1 MSDLLLEIGTEE
13 IPARMIPGARR
24 DLKRRFLD
32 CLRDLR
38 LAGDARVSVEATPRR
53 LALFAE
59 GLPAKQDDRIDTLR
73 GPSRKVAFD
82 SDGEPTRAALGFAR
96 RAGVPVDQLETG
108 PDGKL
113 TLRRRVAGRDA
124 KGLLAERLAQVV
136 LSVRFPR
143 SMHWAGKGS
152 ARFIRPIRWIV
163 ALLDGEVVPFAL
175 AGLASG
181 NATWGHRRLGTG
193 PLEVT
198 GAEAYIELL
207 RANAV
212 ILSSEERSA
221 KILSEAE
228 AILPPKC
235 RLRTNPRLLETLVN
249 ETEFPTA
256 ILGSFDPAYLTLPE
270 EVLETVMLVHQK
282 YFAVEDGGGGMTNRF
297 VAVANSA
304 GDVAGEIRRGHERVL
319 RARFNDARFFW
330 DFDQRSTLEERMEDL
345 RAVTFQAALGSYWDK
360 TQASLQAVN
369 ELSRELALDA
379 ENAENAKRAARLAK
393 CDLTTEMV
401 GEFPELQGK
410 IGGLYAI
417 AQGEARGV
425 SDAIYDH
432 YLPLGAGGPI
442 PRSSAGRVVS
452 LADKLSTLG
461 GMFRLGLMPTGSKDP
476 LALRRAALGVIR
488 IVVEGQIPVS
498 VGCLVEVARAGERGA
513 SLRGFL
519 LERLRH
525 WLQTRDGI
533 AADVVQ
539 AVLAASDEVPVDV
552 LARAKALAAV
562 RATPDFESLAVSF
575 KRIRNIL
582 EHAGVADSIGT
593 EDPDPEL
600 LEPGAEADLHAALQ
614 SVALR
619 VAEHS
624 ERRDHAT
631 SLREIAVL
639 RPALDRYFD
648 DVLVMTDDEAVR
660 RNRLAFLAGMLAA
673 LSTIADFTMIAP
685 GPVRKKGR

>member
-1 MSDLLLEIGTEE
+1 M
-13 IPARMIPGARR
+13 
-24 DLKRRFLD
+24 
-32 CLRDLR
+32 
-38 LAGDARVSVEATPRR
+38 
-53 LALFAE
+53 
-59 GLPAKQDDRIDTLR
+59 
-73 GPSRKVAFD
+73 
-82 SDGEPTRAALGFAR
+82 
-96 RAGVPVDQLETG
+96 
-108 PDGKL
+108 
-113 TLRRRVAGRDA
+113 
-124 KGLLAERLAQVV
+124 
-136 LSVRFPR
+136 
-143 SMHWAGKGS
+143 
-152 ARFIRPIRWIV
+152 
-163 ALLDGEVVPFAL
+163 
-175 AGLASG
+175 
-181 NATWGHRRLGTG
+181 
-193 PLEVT
+193 
-198 GAEAYIELL
+198 
-207 RANAV
+207 
-212 ILSSEERSA
+212 
-221 KILSEAE
+221 
-228 AILPPKC
+228 
-235 RLRTNPRLLETLVN
+235 
-249 ETEFPTA
+249 
-256 ILGSFDPAYLTLPE
+256 
-270 EVLETVMLVHQK
+270 
-282 YFAVEDGGGGMTNRF
+282 
-297 VAVANSA
+297 
-304 GDVAGEIRRGHERVL
+304 
-319 RARFNDARFFW
+319 
-330 DFDQRSTLEERMEDL
+330 
-345 RAVTFQAALGSYWDK
+345 
-360 TQASLQAVN
+360 
-369 ELSRELALDA
+369 DA
-379 ENAENAKRAARLAK
+379 ENAENAQRAARLAK

-425 SDAIYDH
+425 ADAIYDH

-525 WLQTRDGI
+525 WLQTRAGI

-582 EHAGVADSIGT
+582 EHAGVADSIGA

-600 LEPGAEADLHAALQ
+600 LEPGAESDLHAALQ

-648 DVLVMTDDEAVR
+648 EVLVMTDDEAVR